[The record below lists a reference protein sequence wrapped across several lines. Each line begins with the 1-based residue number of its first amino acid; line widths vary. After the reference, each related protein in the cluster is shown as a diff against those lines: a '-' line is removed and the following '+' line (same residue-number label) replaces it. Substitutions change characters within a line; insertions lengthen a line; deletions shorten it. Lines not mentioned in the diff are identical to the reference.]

1 MRAGDT
7 FAPALSRPALALLA
21 LAACAT
27 PYQPFEGHPVLAAIR
42 FQGNDH
48 VSAGELMDHIAT
60 APTSGFFSK
69 TARYYDAD
77 LFAIDL
83 KRIVRWYNRKG
94 FYEAKILGVD
104 ELPDDAGRVTLLV
117 KIDEGR
123 PSKIRKMTY
132 KGLEQLPSG
141 ELDDIDN
148 ALPIHAGDSFSE
160 DGYEKA
166 KDVLLEQ
173 LKEHGFAQAAVQG
186 KVEVAPEAGTAD
198 IVYDVDP
205 GQRFRFDKVVVT
217 GNREI
222 PADAIARATG
232 IDSGDRYSP
241 ITLALAQQR
250 VYNLGTFS
258 GVRVSMEPLGE
269 SPMGTVRVNVRE
281 APFQTVRFGV
291 GGSIEQGRWEL
302 PRLRAEYTN
311 RSLFGGLR
319 RLELNS
325 TAGYAFV
332 PSALPSQYDS
342 AQSGITTL
350 TSAQL
355 TIPSVLVAGMD
366 WVSRVEFAREVQSG
380 FSYDDI
386 AGRTGL
392 TWRRGPHSVSG
403 TLNYVRYF
411 SVTVQGTQGLGRLVN
426 LAGAGIAQEE
436 CRGGCTLTY
445 PELRYAYD
453 GRDNII
459 EPTQGFFT
467 TIGLQQT
474 VKPGNFSYFRLNPE
488 IRAYSPAT
496 RYAVLALRAMYGG
509 LFTTG
514 ASPFTQRFFLGGQN
528 DMRGYS
534 PLRQGPK
541 LGVAA
546 CDPANSTGCTQPF
559 ATQSVPI
566 GGNAAVLFSA
576 ELRIHADYLLN
587 HLGIVTFVD
596 ASRVGDDPRQ
606 PFGSGLEVAP
616 GVGLRYITPFGPI
629 RFDVAWL
636 ANPKSV
642 PTQPLK
648 AKDANGN
655 DVTVTVPTTVS
666 SFCSGKT
673 ADCIHESR
681 FAFHLTLGEAF

>member
-1 MRAGDT
+1 MSR
-7 FAPALSRPALALLA
+7 PAPALALLA

-104 ELPDDAGRVTLLV
+104 ELRDDAGRVTLLV

-132 KGLEQLPSG
+132 KGLEQIPSG
-141 ELDDIDN
+141 EMDDIDS
-148 ALPIHAGDSFSE
+148 ALPIHAGDSFNE
-160 DGYEKA
+160 DGYERA
-166 KDVLLEQ
+166 KDVLVEQ

-205 GQRFRFDKVVVT
+205 GQRFQFDKVVVT
-217 GNREI
+217 GNKEI

-241 ITLALAQQR
+241 LTLALAQQR

-269 SPMGTVRVNVRE
+269 SPRGTVRVNVRE

-291 GGSIEQGRWEL
+291 GGSVEQGRWEL

-392 TWRRGPHSVSG
+392 TWRRGPHTVSG

-411 SVTVQGTQGLGRLVN
+411 SVAVQGTQGLGRLVN
-426 LAGAGIAQEE
+426 LAGAGIAQE
-436 CRGGCTLTY
+436 CRDGCMLTY
-445 PELRYAYD
+445 PEVRYAYD
-453 GRDNII
+453 ARDNII
-459 EPTQGFFT
+459 EPTQGFFIT
-467 TIGLQQT
+467 MGLQQT
-474 VKPGNFSYFRLNPE
+474 VKPGNFSYFRINPE

-496 RYAVLALRAMYGG
+496 RYAVLALRALYGG

-514 ASPFTQRFFLGGQN
+514 DSPFTQRFFLGGQN

-546 CDPANSTGCTQPF
+546 CDPAKSTGCTQPF

-606 PFGSGLEVAP
+606 PFSDGLEVAP

-629 RFDVAWL
+629 RFDVAWI
-636 ANPKSV
+636 ANPKDV

-648 AKDANGN
+648 GKDANGN
-655 DVTVTVPTTVS
+655 DVTVTVPTRVS

>member
-1 MRAGDT
+1 
-7 FAPALSRPALALLA
+7 LSRPALALVL

-42 FQGNDH
+42 FQGNQR

-104 ELPDDAGRVTLLV
+104 ELRDDMGRVTLVV
-117 KIDEGR
+117 KIDEGK
-123 PSKIRKMTY
+123 PSFIHKMQY

-148 ALPIHAGDSFSE
+148 ALPIHPGDQFSE

-166 KDVLLEQ
+166 KDVLQEQ
-173 LKEHGFAQAAVQG
+173 LREHGFAQAAVQG
-186 KVEVAPEAGTAD
+186 KVEVAPESGTAD
-198 IVYDVDP
+198 IVFDVDP
-205 GQRFRFDKVVVT
+205 GPRFQFGKVVVS

-232 IDSGDRYSP
+232 IDRGDRYSP
-241 ITLALAQQR
+241 LTLALAQQR

-258 GVRVSMEPLGE
+258 GVRVSLEPLGD
-269 SPMGTVRVNVRE
+269 SPVAAVRVNVRE

-291 GGSIEQGRWEL
+291 GGSVEQNRWEL

-319 RLELNS
+319 RLELSS

-332 PSALPSQYDS
+332 PSALPSQFDPS
-342 AQSGITTL
+342 QSGITTS

-355 TIPSVLVAGMD
+355 TIPSVFLAGMD
-366 WVSRVEFAREVQSG
+366 WVSRAEFAREIQSG
-380 FSYDDI
+380 FSYDDV

-392 TWRRGPHSVSG
+392 TYRRGPHTVSG
-403 TLNYVRYF
+403 TLNYVNYF
-411 SVTVQGTQGLGRLVN
+411 SVAVQGTQGLGQLIN
-426 LAGAGIAQEE
+426 TNAAGVAIGQQ
-436 CRGGCTLTY
+436 CSGGCTLTY
-445 PELRYAYD
+445 PELRYSYD
-453 GRDNII
+453 GRDNVI

-474 VKPGNFSYFRLNPE
+474 VKPGTFSYFRINPE
-488 IRAYSPAT
+488 IRAYTPAT
-496 RYAVLALRAMYGG
+496 RFAVLALRAMYGG
-509 LFTTG
+509 LFTTSD
-514 ASPFTQRFFLGGQN
+514 SPFQQRFFLGGQN
-528 DMRGYS
+528 DQRGYS

-541 LGVAA
+541 LGVVP
-546 CDPANSTGCTQPF
+546 CEGLKPPPPGCTAPF

-566 GGNAAVLFSA
+566 GGNAAVLLSA
-576 ELRIHADYLLN
+576 ELRVHADYLLN
-587 HLGIVTFVD
+587 HLGIVAFVD
-596 ASRVGDDPRQ
+596 ASRLGDDPRR
-606 PFGSGLEVAP
+606 PFEGGLEVAP
-616 GVGLRYITPFGPI
+616 GLGLRYITPFGPL
-629 RFDVAWL
+629 RFDAAWL
-636 ANPKSV
+636 ANPKDV
-642 PTQPLK
+642 LTK
-648 AKDANGN
+648 ALVGHDQTTGQDA
-655 DVTVTVPTTVS
+655 TVTVPTRVS
-666 SFCSGKT
+666 AFCSGKT
-673 ADCIHESR
+673 ADCIHEAR